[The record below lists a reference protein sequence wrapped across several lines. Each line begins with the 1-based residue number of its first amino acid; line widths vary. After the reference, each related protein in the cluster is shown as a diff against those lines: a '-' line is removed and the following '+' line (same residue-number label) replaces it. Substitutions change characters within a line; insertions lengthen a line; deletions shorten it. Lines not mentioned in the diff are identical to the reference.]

1 MSAAM
6 KRVLFLA
13 YFFPPIGGGGVQRS
27 VKFVRYLPR
36 YGYDPVVVTAPGG
49 TRGRWTPQD
58 ETLLGEIPASTD
70 VQRVSGPEPPT
81 STGWRRRA
89 ERILGVPAPF
99 DRWWARSVV
108 ARGRELGASTDVIF
122 GELVPYTTAQP
133 AAKLARILRKPWVAD
148 LQDPWALDEMWIYP
162 SGLHRRRDRA
172 RMRALLRSAAAIVMN
187 TPEAVVRL
195 LDAFPELRA
204 SIVVSIPNGFDQND
218 FQAAPPYR
226 RSDKFRIVHTG
237 YLHTER
243 GRETS
248 RLRRALGGL
257 PVPEVDYLTR
267 SHVHLLEAID
277 RLIAEEPDLTS
288 IIELHLVGETSA
300 SDREVNAGSRI
311 VHEHGYRPHAETVE
325 LMRSADLLFLP
336 MHDLPQG
343 MRAGLV
349 PGKTYEYLAS
359 GRPILAAVPDGD
371 ARELLSEAG
380 NSLICRPSDTAE
392 MSRLISLA
400 IGNWRAGV
408 ETPPPR
414 AEVVARYER
423 SHQTR
428 QLAEVLD
435 RVTPGS

>member
-1 MSAAM
+1 
-6 KRVLFLA
+6 
-13 YFFPPIGGGGVQRS
+13 
-27 VKFVRYLPR
+27 
-36 YGYDPVVVTAPGG
+36 
-49 TRGRWTPQD
+49 
-58 ETLLGEIPASTD
+58 
-70 VQRVSGPEPPT
+70 
-81 STGWRRRA
+81 
-89 ERILGVPAPF
+89 
-99 DRWWARSVV
+99 
-108 ARGRELGASTDVIF
+108 
-122 GELVPYTTAQP
+122 
-133 AAKLARILRKPWVAD
+133 
-148 LQDPWALDEMWIYP
+148 
-162 SGLHRRRDRA
+162 
-172 RMRALLRSAAAIVMN
+172 MRALLRSAAAIVMN

-204 SIVVSIPNGFDQND
+204 SVVVSIPNGFDEND
-218 FQAAPPYR
+218 FQAAPPSR

-267 SHVHLLEAID
+267 SHVYLLEAID
-277 RLIAEEPDLTS
+277 RLVAEKPELEA

-300 SDREVNAGSRI
+300 SDREVNARSSI

-336 MHDLPQG
+336 MHDLPPG

-371 ARELLSEAG
+371 ARELLGEAG
-380 NSLICRPSDTAE
+380 NSLICRPSDTSE

-400 IGNWRAGV
+400 ISNWRARV

-414 AEVVARYER
+414 ADVVARYER
-423 SHQTR
+423 SYQTR

>member
-1 MSAAM
+1 MSAAV

-27 VKFVRYLPR
+27 VKFVRYLPQF
-36 YGYDPVVVTAPGG
+36 GYDPVVVTGPGG
-49 TRGRWTPQD
+49 SRGRWTPQD
-58 ETLLGEIPASTD
+58 ETLLGEIPSSTKIH
-70 VQRVSGPEPPT
+70 RVRGPEPPI
-81 STGWRRRA
+81 STAWRWRA
-89 ERILGVPAPF
+89 ERILGLPARF
-99 DRWWARSVV
+99 DRWWAENVI
-108 ARGRELGASTDVIF
+108 ATGREVGPCIDVIF

-133 AAKLARILRKPWVAD
+133 AAELARILRKPWVAD
-148 LQDPWALDEMWIYP
+148 LQDPWALDEMWVYP

-172 RMRALLRSAAAIVMN
+172 RMRSLLRSAAAIVMN

-204 SIVVSIPNGFDQND
+204 SIVVAIPNGFDQDD

-257 PVPEVDYLTR
+257 PLPDVDYLTR
-267 SHVHLLEAID
+267 SHVYLLEAID
-277 RLIAEEPDLTS
+277 HLMADEPELAS
-288 IIELHLVGETSA
+288 IIELHLVGETSS
-300 SDREVNAGSRI
+300 SDREVNARSTI

-336 MHDLPQG
+336 MHDLPPG
-343 MRAGLV
+343 TRAGLV

-371 ARELLSEAG
+371 ARELLAEAG
-380 NSLICRPSDTAE
+380 NSLICRPSDTVE

-400 IGNWRAGV
+400 IRNWREGV
-408 ETPPPR
+408 EMPQPR

-423 SHQTR
+423 SHQTG
-428 QLAEVLD
+428 QLGDVLD
-435 RVTPGS
+435 RVTIGS